1 MNTLEEN
8 KEITPSESQRIEL
21 RSLVNLSCDPISH
34 FWPMKTFI
42 HHNPLHGLEHLTFEK
57 AINEGE
63 RFLKGRG
70 YLSNSENQKYFKEGR
85 ISEDSINEALK
96 NVSQSNETI
105 TLGDQKFSHLDVL
118 RAILIHGR
126 GKVATDVCS
135 AVLQPSLNQPE
146 IRNLFGKIHDLSKKK
161 APKDLLMG
169 HGNKEIKKLGTHY
182 TLGEWCDQTF
192 GTNVQ
197 DQINTIEGEHIHYV
211 TDVLDR
217 IKASGYTVF
226 SNVSGKGHSGFHEGH
241 LIFNDTIS
249 M

>member
-21 RSLVNLSCDPISH
+21 RSLVNLSCEPISH

-105 TLGDQKFSHLDVL
+105 TLGDQKFSHLDAL
-118 RAILIHGR
+118 RAILIQGR
-126 GKVATDVCS
+126 GKIATDVCS
-135 AVLQPSLNQPE
+135 AVLQPSLNQHK
-146 IRNLFGKIHDLSKKK
+146 IRSLFGKTHDLSKKK
-161 APKDLLMG
+161 APKYLLMG
-169 HGNKEIKKLGTHY
+169 HANKEIKS
-182 TLGEWCDQTF
+182 W
-192 GTNVQ
+192 
-197 DQINTIEGEHIHYV
+197 EHI
-211 TDVLDR
+211 TPLE
-217 IKASGYTVF
+217 
-226 SNVSGKGHSGFHEGH
+226 NVATG
-241 LIFNDTIS
+241 S
-249 M
+249 MVQMWRTK